1 VEKKIC
7 NALQCKCLERSRKTI
22 FRVAVWRFVIWQ
34 RAAPRGKEE
43 GARLLRQV
51 QKVRKAIKAM
61 IVRNPSAKARKFVV
75 DR

>member
-34 RAAPRGKEE
+34 RAALIMERREYKASNTGSEGEE
-43 GARLLRQV
+43 
-51 QKVRKAIKAM
+51 
-61 IVRNPSAKARKFVV
+61 S
-75 DR
+75 D